1 MRNQVNIR
9 NFQKNTKF
17 IKDLIDSN
25 FPFINCNSLQKNQT
39 FGNSAL
45 QLHLNSR
52 KYFEVLNLLKLT
64 KEFKQLIK
72 TLRFL
77 KDRPKFSIF
86 FFTENDYIAE
96 LINNLLVKTSSS
108 TSFEVITDLLQFKRC
123 EKDLSYLKQGNVHLV
138 SPSLLLVLDTPSD
151 SIKKKTFDKI
161 LKKNIFL
168 VYKIN
173 SIKEKDLFGNYKIFG
188 DLKDVNK
195 ILFLISLV
203 NNYT

>member
-86 FFTENDYIAE
+86 FFTENAYIAE